1 MLAKE
6 KSFGGKGHERAQGR
20 GDACEHQQEKAGRY
34 PGAQHPLQGQTRVC
48 PALGL
53 LKGAPGGL
61 GPVHEHHRTERQN
74 DQHGASQFDGG
85 TRPRR
90 QAAAENLQAH
100 VRARGVG
107 VAERG
112 HRQREESGGGRLAE
126 RQIASQA
133 RPAQDRLEAGEDHHQ
148 GNPGPRRCD
157 ADLAGGLLQDQGGP
171 VHRIDNNGH
180 GSGYRGLDRRRRA
193 GRTDARHRSRPE
205 RRALHADRAQGSAAI
220 PPQDGALQRP
230 HDGNL
235 PAHGARREDPRCRA
249 GPQRADGCLRDPG
262 DEPAAAA
269 APAVSIG
276 SRGAARDRR
285 LHRRLDA
292 ARAVSAHF
300 PVHPGAPAQV
310 RGAGPARRDG
320 ALRLRIPVARAGR
333 DRRNGAGPVAS
344 LRAAYLVGCDGG
356 ASRVRNELGIGL
368 RGEGNLLQLRQALY
382 CCDDLYERIPI
393 GNGPGKGR
401 HYHVA
406 DDSATLLIMQDSTRH
421 WTLHA
426 IVGEDADMARQFERT
441 VGVPVK
447 YDMLYVGEWKQNLL
461 LADHYGKGRVFLAGD
476 SVHLVIPTGGLG
488 MNTGV
493 GDAIDL
499 SWKLA
504 GSLRGWGG
512 PNLLASYELERRQIG
527 DRNVSASRYAS
538 LGRRKWRGQ
547 YRPDIRDQTAEGQAA
562 REHLAGVAD
571 IEQRK
576 TNEMIGA
583 ELGYRYVGSPIISEE
598 PGGPEYLLREYV
610 PTTWPGARLPHVWL
624 DGHVALQDRLGPG
637 YTLLRLGATGED
649 ASALQR
655 SFAAYGAPFD
665 VLDVADDAA
674 RDVYGYDLI
683 LLRPDLHIVWRGNR
697 LPIEPDELAAMATG
711 HL

>member
-1 MLAKE
+1 M
-6 KSFGGKGHERAQGR
+6 
-20 GDACEHQQEKAGRY
+20 
-34 PGAQHPLQGQTRVC
+34 GADTEVLIV
-48 PALGL
+48 
-53 LKGAPGGL
+53 GA
-61 GPVHEHHRTERQN
+61 GPVGLTLAIDLGQKGVRCTLIERKEAPQFLPKMERCNARTMEI
-74 DQHGASQFDGG
+74 F
-85 TRPRR
+85 RR
-90 QAAAENLQAH
+90 M
-100 VRARGVG
+100 G
-107 VAERG
+107 
-112 HRQREESGGGRLAE
+112 
-126 RQIASQA
+126 
-133 RPAQDRLEAGEDHHQ
+133 
-148 GNPGPRRCD
+148 
-157 ADLAGGLLQDQGGP
+157 LAGKI
-171 VHRIDNNGH
+171 RAA
-180 GSGYRGLDRRRRA
+180 GLDRNVPMDVYVILA
-193 GRTDARHRSRPE
+193 MNE
-205 RRALHADRAQGSAAI
+205 
-220 PPQDGALQRP
+220 PPL
-230 HDGNL
+230 
-235 PAHGARREDPRCRA
+235 
-249 GPQRADGCLRDPG
+249 
-262 DEPAAAA
+262 
-269 APAVSIG
+269 
-276 SRGAARDRR
+276 
-285 LHRRLDA
+285 
-292 ARAVSAHF
+292 
-300 PVHPGAPAQV
+300 
-310 RGAGPARRDG
+310 
-320 ALRLRIPVARAGR
+320 LRLPYPSVAEAQREIDACTDGSMPLEPYQLISQYTLEPLLKSVAQALPGVTVCYGCEFLSLEQDATGVTAR
-333 DRRNGAGPVAS
+333 VRNGAGPVAS

-426 IVGEDADMARQFERT
+426 IVGEDQDMARQFERT

-488 MNTGV
+488 MNTGI

-499 SWKLA
+499 AWKLA

-512 PNLLASYELERRQIG
+512 PKLLASYELERRQIG
-527 DRNVSASRYAS
+527 DRNVAASRYAS
-538 LGRRKWRGQ
+538 LGRRKWRGE
-547 YRPDIRDQTAEGQAA
+547 YRPEIRDQSAEGQAA

-583 ELGYRYVGSPIISEE
+583 ELGYRYVGSPIIREE
-598 PGGPEYLLREYV
+598 PGGPEHLFREYV

-655 SFAAYGAPFD
+655 SFAAYDAHFD

-697 LPIEPDELAAMATG
+697 LPIEPDELAAIATG